1 MVGKGEEERNKN
13 VEKKEDGEIFRPKCN
28 IELLLA
34 EAIPI
39 QPQSVA
45 TLPGLHLKRIF
56 LMENAYSFKKIRE
69 NHLLRCMVKPLRLMA

>member
-28 IELLLA
+28 IALLLA

-56 LMENAYSFKKIRE
+56 LMENAYSFKKSGKTTY
-69 NHLLRCMVKPLRLMA
+69 LDAW